1 MATVIIPDKICPHCG
16 GNEWLT
22 WKEGARIRYRCII
35 KNRESSKK
43 QHLKHPD
50 KYKKYRDKAKG
61 NGTFYIKLRERNK
74 KDAETLSNSY
84 VKRLAASSL
93 KKKYS
98 EVTYEE
104 IIKKRE
110 ELIKYREYRKIPKK
124 IRRKNTVNKSQSKG
138 IKNLSDRYMKM
149 CLINRSDIKSKS
161 DITKDMIIRQRASIL
176 AYRKAN
182 HSNSYVKGCIQS
194 AIKNS
199 TGITIPFKEISK
211 YKMEKYRYC
220 LIKLRKMRELKKLLT
235 TKN

>member
-1 MATVIIPDKICPHCG
+1 LILLSFYLKNMATVIIPDKICPHCG

-138 IKNLSDRYMKM
+138 IKNLSD
-149 CLINRSDIKSKS
+149 
-161 DITKDMIIRQRASIL
+161 
-176 AYRKAN
+176 
-182 HSNSYVKGCIQS
+182 SYVKGCIQS